1 MAKRKVPRGKSLRSL
16 LPYGRKGKI
25 EHPFSSLGL
34 PYSRLPLL
42 LLLLLLSLPPYQATF
57 YFLHPHTTPRKPTLL
72 AAGAHKKTTKTKQA
86 TCLLSGWVL
95 AGTMEDLV
103 AAAFFPLLRSDRSV
117 FDRRPPRL
125 RPHLSL
131 LPIPFSLFPHP
142 KPKAPFLLAR
152 RKKRRLCLG
161 PFFPLQGVY
170 PRRRWGEGKG
180 KRGRGAMM
188 SQQESLLW
196 GKRKMPS
203 RERRGRGNILFSAL
217 HGLRDNAMVGTGIFS
232 RREAEK

>member
-1 MAKRKVPRGKSLRSL
+1 MSKRKVPRGKSLRPL
-16 LPYGRKGKI
+16 
-25 EHPFSSLGL
+25 
-34 PYSRLPLL
+34 LPLL
-42 LLLLLLSLPPYQATF
+42 MEEKARLSIPFPLWGSLILVCLFCCCCCCCPSHPTRPLF

-117 FDRRPPRL
+117 FDRRLPRL

-152 RKKRRLCLG
+152 RKKG
-161 PFFPLQGVY
+161 GSVWVPFSRYSAYIPGVGGG
-170 PRRRWGEGKG
+170 REKGKG
-180 KRGRGAMM
+180 GGG
-188 SQQESLLW
+188 Q
-196 GKRKMPS
+196 
-203 RERRGRGNILFSAL
+203 
-217 HGLRDNAMVGTGIFS
+217 
-232 RREAEK
+232 